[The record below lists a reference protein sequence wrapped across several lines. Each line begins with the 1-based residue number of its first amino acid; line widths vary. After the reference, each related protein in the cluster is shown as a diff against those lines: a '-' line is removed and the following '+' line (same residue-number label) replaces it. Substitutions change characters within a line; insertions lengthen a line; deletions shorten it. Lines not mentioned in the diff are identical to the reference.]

1 MELTLYFVLNP
12 QLSIKILASD
22 NQFKHDV
29 GVFVVLCI
37 VPSIGKVLINLLFT
51 KNKEMSIMKLST

>member
-37 VPSIGKVLINLLFT
+37 VPSIGKVLVNCIIWICNDAI
-51 KNKEMSIMKLST
+51 KVKR

>member
-37 VPSIGKVLINLLFT
+37 VPSIGKVLFDIT
-51 KNKEMSIMKLST
+51 